1 MNKWEEA
8 LLDAKYAVELDA
20 DMLKAYIIVIKCQ
33 IKLLRVADMEKTV
46 ASVPIAH
53 QKRPELLEQKVL
65 GAALAKDLGNN
76 CLKEGDV
83 DGAVVHYGIAIGMDE
98 TNHIYYS
105 NRSAAYQQKK
115 QWKDAATDAEMVVKL
130 NGTFPKGYLHLSRS
144 LIQLQKFKEA
154 LGVVEKAKIQL
165 AKCGELT
172 GIQAQLEEISA
183 QISAGLS
190 GYATSATRRA
200 EVNDT
205 ARAEAFKVKGN
216 ESYKEGEYQDAVRF
230 YSQAI
235 AAVPGEGSYY
245 GNRAA
250 AWVMLKEFK
259 KAAEDCA
266 EGLKLEKKVGE
277 LDKLR
282 LRHAN
287 ALAQLGRMD
296 EAIVMLE
303 SIVDGG
309 GSAVKNT
316 SSVFSFDRNSTNKQ
330 SPSSNSQNGKND
342 GKKTTGNKRRASYD
356 RESDDDSDEDDE
368 DDDDEDKD
376 EEDSV
381 PVRSDKEIAPFKEQ
395 LQNLR
400 TAKANVAL
408 AQESLTKR
416 EFSRAKRL
424 AAIAQTGGLADD
436 PTVRLVAAKAMLGL
450 GELEDCSREAQKVIA
465 ACGPGGTGG
474 CGLSSIAA
482 SGLLLEAYVVRGD
495 ALHGLGIT
503 DQAQKYFAAAL
514 QLDPDNQEVGR
525 KLKTLRRV
533 VTETAR
539 LRGDDH
545 PTNPLILT
553 TNPLS

>member
-1 MNKWEEA
+1 MSFSSTS
-8 LLDAKYAVELDA
+8 Y
-20 DMLKAYIIVIKCQ
+20 
-33 IKLLRVADMEKTV
+33 
-46 ASVPIAH
+46 VPIAH
-53 QKRPELLEQKVL
+53 QQRPELLEQKVL
-65 GAALAKDLGNN
+65 GAALAKDLGNT
-76 CLKEGDV
+76 CLKAGDI
-83 DGAVVHYGIAIGMDE
+83 DGAIVHYGIAIGMDD

-115 QWKDAATDAEMVVKL
+115 QWKDAVADAEMVVKL
-130 NGTFPKGYLHLSRS
+130 NEQFAKGYLHLSRS

-165 AKCGELT
+165 VKCGELA
-172 GIQAQLEEISA
+172 GIQTQLEEISS

-190 GYATSATRRA
+190 GHTTHAARRLP

-205 ARAEAFKVKGN
+205 ARAEAFKGKGN

-259 KAAEDCA
+259 KAAEDCT

-303 SIVDGG
+303 DIVGG
-309 GSAVKNT
+309 GGLMPAGSTVFGFAGESKQRQVSKKN
-316 SSVFSFDRNSTNKQ
+316 RHHCH
-330 SPSSNSQNGKND
+330 
-342 GKKTTGNKRRASYD
+342 YH
-356 RESDDDSDEDDE
+356 DDDSDESDDDDSEDDEDE
-368 DDDDEDKD
+368 DDDEED
-376 EEDSV
+376 EEEDV
-381 PVRSDKEIAPFKEQ
+381 PVRTDKEIAPFKEQ

-408 AQESLTKR
+408 AQESITKR

-539 LRGDDH
+539 LRGIVSSSLF
-545 PTNPLILT
+545 PI
-553 TNPLS
+553 